1 MINTEKSPQ
10 DSRSHTNPRVAIAHS
25 WKNLKQGCAEDVIVT
40 PKVKAAQLLTRQI
53 QSPTVRV

>member
-1 MINTEKSPQ
+1 MNTPQ

>member
-1 MINTEKSPQ
+1 MFTLRLSALSKRGNLFLI
-10 DSRSHTNPRVAIAHS
+10 HTVMC